1 MKGLQQRMKSH
12 ADRFS
17 RFYNS
22 TFSRHMVK
30 VMPGGVYTTT
40 EDELICTG
48 LGSCIA
54 ACMWDDQVP
63 IGGMNHFL
71 LPFDSKYDLEHWHP
85 TEIVS
90 TASRYG
96 NNAMEM
102 LINQLLA
109 GGASRDRLHLK
120 LFGGAQM
127 LGKTALIGEKN
138 IEFALNYAH
147 EEHLDVQSQC
157 LGGLDA
163 RKVMF
168 DPLTGRAW
176 VKRIRFAEVKQVRQR
191 EDEYAKRLDVES
203 HRPHDDDVELF

>member
-1 MKGLQQRMKSH
+1 MQTHST
-12 ADRFS
+12 RFN
-17 RFYNS
+17 RFYHH
-22 TFSRHMVK
+22 RQKIHIVK
-30 VMPGGVYTTT
+30 VMPGGVYTSTQA
-40 EDELICTG
+40 EMICTG

-54 ACMWDDQVP
+54 ACMWDPEVG

-71 LPFDSKYDLEHWHP
+71 LPFDSKYEQDHWHP

-109 GGASRDRLHLK
+109 GGAQRSRIQLK

-127 LGKTALIGEKN
+127 LGKHAMVGEKN
-138 IEFALNYAH
+138 IEFALNYAK
-147 EEHLDVQSQC
+147 EEHFEIVSQD
-157 LGGLDA
+157 LGGLEP

-168 DPLTGRAW
+168 DPLNGRAW
-176 VKRIRFAEVKQVRQR
+176 VKRIRFAEVERVKQS
-191 EDEYAKRLDVES
+191 EAEYAHQLDEET
-203 HRPHDDDVELF
+203 HRSHDDDVELF